1 MSTLGPRH
9 LAVLELTGMLRRLAA
24 TTWAGAI
31 LGLVVG
37 GLGGRLAMLLLARL
51 NPAATLV
58 VSDDGFRMGRL
69 TTTGTLNLLVIG
81 TALGVL
87 GGGIYFVL
95 RGLRIG
101 PRWFQVLSL
110 AVGSGVAV
118 ASLIVHQDG
127 VDFTLLD
134 PPLLAISLFVA
145 IPVLYV
151 ALLTVVAEHWLRT
164 DGRASRWPWW
174 IVLAPLVLWLPLLPV
189 ALLGL
194 AGIVVVVAA
203 RQFPAGRRVLGFPG
217 LKSIAWVGL
226 AALFVWCVADL
237 TRDVMALT

>member
-51 NPAATLV
+51 NPAATGV
-58 VSDDGFRMGRL
+58 VSDDGFVMGRL
-69 TTTGTLNLLVIG
+69 TTGTQTLLVVG

-110 AVGSGVAV
+110 AVGSGVVV

-127 VDFTLLD
+127 VDFTLLG

-145 IPVLYV
+145 IPVLYA

-203 RQFPAGRRVLGFPG
+203 RQFPAGRRVLGSHG

-226 AALFVWCVADL
+226 AALFVWCVVDL

>member
-51 NPAATLV
+51 NPAATGV
-58 VSDDGFRMGRL
+58 VSDDGFVMGRL
-69 TTTGTLNLLVIG
+69 TTGTQTLLVVG

-110 AVGSGVAV
+110 AVGSGVVV

-127 VDFTLLD
+127 VDFTLLG

-145 IPVLYV
+145 IPVLYA

-194 AGIVVVVAA
+194 AGIVVVMAA